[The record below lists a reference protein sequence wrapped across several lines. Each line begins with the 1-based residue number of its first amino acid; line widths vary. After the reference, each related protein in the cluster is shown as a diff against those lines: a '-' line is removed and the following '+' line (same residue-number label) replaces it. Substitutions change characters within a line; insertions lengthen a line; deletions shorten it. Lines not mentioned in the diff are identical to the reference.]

1 MSLLVVHSELAPNPL
16 FEVLS
21 NLTSCSPVANIG
33 AARSALRSGR
43 NDVIVVTTLR
53 DATELLCADPLLD
66 VVLVSDSIT
75 QAESVLTALRTGV
88 LDVLNANSD
97 RASIQAQFMAL
108 ETRSR
113 QRQLALN
120 HRVQRQESEIQRD
133 QRAGRLIQLGML
145 PPNPMMIGDY
155 VLRHRVVPSS
165 ILSGDFVDY
174 FSFAQ
179 HYLAAY
185 VADVS
190 GHGASSAFVTV
201 LLKNFSR
208 RIRREYRVDMLDEP
222 GLILAW
228 LNRELLEQKIDKHVT
243 MALVLI
249 DLRDD
254 TLIHVNAGHYPQAVV
269 VRATGEVEF
278 LDAGGKPVGLF
289 PEVAYTAVTATIE
302 PGDRLVL
309 FSDGVL
315 ELLGE
320 ESLDAKEKRLLRAA
334 AESDRLDDV
343 WTSLG
348 LVPEQQ
354 GPDDMSCLIISRE
367 P

>member
-1 MSLLVVHSELAPNPL
+1 
-16 FEVLS
+16 
-21 NLTSCSPVANIG
+21 
-33 AARSALRSGR
+33 
-43 NDVIVVTTLR
+43 
-53 DATELLCADPLLD
+53 
-66 VVLVSDSIT
+66 
-75 QAESVLTALRTGV
+75 
-88 LDVLNANSD
+88 
-97 RASIQAQFMAL
+97 
-108 ETRSR
+108 
-113 QRQLALN
+113 
-120 HRVQRQESEIQRD
+120 
-133 QRAGRLIQLGML
+133 
-145 PPNPMMIGDY
+145 
-155 VLRHRVVPSS
+155 
-165 ILSGDFVDY
+165 
-174 FSFAQ
+174 
-179 HYLAAY
+179 
-185 VADVS
+185 
-190 GHGASSAFVTV
+190 
-201 LLKNFSR
+201 
-208 RIRREYRVDMLDEP
+208 MLDEP

-254 TLIHVNAGHYPQAVV
+254 TLIHVNAGHYPQAVL
-269 VRATGEVEF
+269 VRATGVAEF
-278 LDAGGKPVGLF
+278 LNAGGKPVGLF

-320 ESLDAKEKRLLRAA
+320 ASLDAKEKRLLRAA

-343 WTSLG
+343 WKSLC